1 MIVMWY
7 LKKKIEI
14 LIYIRFVSIIVYL
27 KMFNPEF
34 RYLLVQ
40 EERNG
45 EMMPFIDP
53 HVFSAIFICG
63 TNGIVLCAIGW
74 IVYKLFGY
82 YGRTAKYLWVA
93 LWNSLTPG
101 HEWFDLVLIL
111 STLITGIVMFFALK
125 GMGDVLD
132 KGFIKLKHEINKKDE
147 RIRELEAKIASLEA
161 TRTSEDDKPTLNKQ
175 VETEEEEAKRLDKW
189 FSRTS

>member
-1 MIVMWY
+1 
-7 LKKKIEI
+7 
-14 LIYIRFVSIIVYL
+14 
-27 KMFNPEF
+27 MFNPEF

-53 HVFSAIFICG
+53 HVFGAIFVCG
-63 TNGIVLCAIGW
+63 TNGLVLGSIVW
-74 IVYKLFGY
+74 IAYKLFGY
-82 YGRTAKYLWVA
+82 SGTAAKYFWTA

-101 HEWFDLVLIL
+101 NEWLDLAIII
-111 STLITGIVMFFALK
+111 STLISGIVMMFALK

-132 KGFIKLKHEINKKDE
+132 KGFTKLKNEINKKDE

-161 TRTSEDDKPTLNKQ
+161 VSTSAEPKINEKMCS
-175 VETEEEEAKRLDKW
+175 EEEEAKRLEKW
-189 FSRTS
+189 FSRT